1 MGGGG
6 VRGGHMVMAQREG
19 EAEEECSKQGVNYD
33 GSG

>member
-19 EAEEECSKQGVNYD
+19 EADEEGSKQGVKYHS
-33 GSG
+33 SG